1 MLMEYSSRLPEG
13 GALWSYSPWSLGGPL
28 AGRNNP
34 PREAAPSLQDRAAR
48 GGRASGGPSARLLV
62 GSLWTNAFTSIHR
75 YPQLGQ
81 THSSLGG
88 SCSTNAPREHLLQFE
103 REESHLVRPTPG
115 HRSMGSSLMRRPVR
129 EALGA
134 YPVRWRLEDS
144 SAFARKP
151 PEDMAEWAPERPRTR
166 PSSSQRGINPGEG
179 PR

>member
-62 GSLWTNAFTSIHR
+62 GSLWTNDFTSIHR

-88 SCSTNAPREHLLQFE
+88 SCSTNAPENSSSNSNVR
-103 REESHLVRPTPG
+103 RSHLVRPTPG
-115 HRSMGSSLMRRPVR
+115 
-129 EALGA
+129 
-134 YPVRWRLEDS
+134 
-144 SAFARKP
+144 
-151 PEDMAEWAPERPRTR
+151 AP
-166 PSSSQRGINPGEG
+166 QRGL
-179 PR
+179 